1 MPGPIVSL
9 SNLLLYSTYHT
20 ARNHKYVTLKIGTLE
35 ALGGELKVLRH
46 FRTTKTKH
54 PGSLLIR
61 QMLDEFQVNSQN
73 GTFHC
78 FVHPPLAIS
87 LKAFRRLL
95 PDRALPVDLL
105 KVVLK
110 HLLISLD
117 FLHTVAK
124 VIHTGTSNTLIE
136 NSSRLSIAVPV

>member
-1 MPGPIVSL
+1 
-9 SNLLLYSTYHT
+9 
-20 ARNHKYVTLKIGTLE
+20 
-35 ALGGELKVLRH
+35 
-46 FRTTKTKH
+46 
-54 PGSLLIR
+54 
-61 QMLDEFQVNSQN
+61 MLDEFQVNSQN
-73 GTFHC
+73 GTFRC

-95 PDRALPVDLL
+95 PDRALPVGLL

-117 FLHTVAK
+117 FLHTEAK

-136 NSSRLSIAVPV
+136 NSSKFSIAVPV